1 MRYEGAKAKAKFYTH
16 ARVASG
22 HLLKSHCAAV
32 QKGFANA
39 QLTPPPTDAT
49 PSFLRTAAYFVDVTL
64 SLFISTSPVGI
75 TQTCFLPSPSPKYL
89 RLGLCNIDFTATTH
103 RTVTISC
110 VPLIPVQTEHAA
122 TTEEGFCVAAAA
134 ALGKA
139 GKEVQVGRLRR
150 RRRRRHHVSVE
161 GGGKPSGQHARRLRR
176 RQQRGGGGSE
186 RGRGGRVGGKGG
198 GPSGRQAAG
207 RPVEEPGNSDG
218 ARRAGSGYP
227 LPLSSLPPPLRPR

>member
-1 MRYEGAKAKAKFYTH
+1 MF
-16 ARVASG
+16 
-22 HLLKSHCAAV
+22 
-32 QKGFANA
+32 
-39 QLTPPPTDAT
+39 
-49 PSFLRTAAYFVDVTL
+49 PSFAFN
-64 SLFISTSPVGI
+64 
-75 TQTCFLPSPSPKYL
+75 SPKYL

-176 RQQRGGGGSE
+176 RRQQRGGGGSE

-227 LPLSSLPPPLRPR
+227 LPLPSLPPPLRPR